1 MTALVDS
8 DILLAMRSGQI
19 VVTPFDRAC
28 LGTNSYDVHLAPM
41 LRVYQRP
48 VEKTHRGGSIY
59 TESDIPLE
67 SRSPNA
73 TYDLYIGNS
82 DGWILE
88 PGELYLA
95 STVEYTESNAHL
107 PMLNGRSSIGRL
119 GLSIHVTAGTGDV
132 GFRGHWTMELHV
144 IRRLRVHAGMPIGQL
159 LWLAVSG
166 EPETPYGRKPSAK
179 YAESGPEPG
188 ASRLHVDLAGKK
200 EG

>member
-19 VVTPFDRAC
+19 VVAPFDLAC

-48 VEKTHRGGSIY
+48 VEKTHLGGSMY
-59 TESDIPLE
+59 TEADVPLE

-73 TYDLYIGNS
+73 TYDVDIGP
-82 DGWILE
+82 DGMVLE

-144 IRRLRVHAGMPIGQL
+144 VRRLRVHAGMPVGQL
-159 LWLAVSG
+159 LWFAVSG
-166 EPETPYGRKPSAK
+166 EPETSYGRKPSAK
-179 YAESGPEPG
+179 YAGSGPEPA
-188 ASRLHVDLAGKK
+188 ASRLHADFAGKK
-200 EG
+200 GR